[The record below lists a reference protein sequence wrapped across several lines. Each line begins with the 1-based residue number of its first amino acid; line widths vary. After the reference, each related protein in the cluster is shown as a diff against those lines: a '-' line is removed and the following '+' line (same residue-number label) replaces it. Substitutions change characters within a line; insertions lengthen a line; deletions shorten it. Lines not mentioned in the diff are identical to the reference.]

1 MRYLPTGEER
11 KTFWGTNRET
21 FVTDKIIL
29 PESIDTFLLII
40 INTEDNL
47 NVIEDIKIQYL
58 KPINMYLLSGDISHI
73 EYLLPDLR
81 IQWY

>member
-1 MRYLPTGEER
+1 VRYLPTGEER